1 MMNMKRWV
9 LPLLLVF
16 GRGAC
21 FAQSTNSGD
30 IRGTVTD
37 ATGAL
42 IPGVTVTLVNV
53 DTGVSKTYTTN
64 DAGLYDTDSVVT
76 GNYTLTFTKDGFTKL
91 VRGPVTVQVGYTA
104 VNGELKVGA
113 ETQTIEVTTDVP
125 LLQTETGEQSTTLTA
140 KSMRE
145 LPQVTQDWETFTI
158 LFPGATGTAN
168 SPQGSS
174 HP

>member
-16 GRGAC
+16 GSGAC

-53 DTGVSKTYTTN
+53 DTGVSRTYTTN
-64 DAGLYDTDSVVT
+64 DAGLYDTDSIVT
-76 GNYTLTFTKDGFTKL
+76 GNYTITFTKDGFTKL

-104 VNGELKVGA
+104 VNGELKV
-113 ETQTIEVTTDVP
+113 
-125 LLQTETGEQSTTLTA
+125 
-140 KSMRE
+140 
-145 LPQVTQDWETFTI
+145 
-158 LFPGATGTAN
+158 
-168 SPQGSS
+168 
-174 HP
+174 